1 MLKQRSRAGWKIP
14 YISPIFFSKNFL
26 KSKKFYTNRRNTT
39 IAPHFIGKKI
49 SVYSG
54 KVLKTV
60 SVKKLLVGGKL
71 GQYSISKVFGE
82 AIGVNMALK
91 EKRKKEDKKKG
102 KKSK

>member
-1 MLKQRSRAGWKIP
+1 
-14 YISPIFFSKNFL
+14 
-26 KSKKFYTNRRNTT
+26 
-39 IAPHFIGKKI
+39 
-49 SVYSG
+49 
-54 KVLKTV
+54 
-60 SVKKLLVGGKL
+60 VKKLLVGGKL